1 MKERIACGRTNQQ
14 CFSMDD
20 VHLLVPP
27 DSVLSRLSRAI
38 DGMRDVDCLLHS
50 LHSSFPDR
58 ADLKNVLF
66 KLEVYAQE
74 VMSALFVCSI
84 LVME

>member
-1 MKERIACGRTNQQ
+1 MKERIARGRTNPQ

-20 VHLLVPP
+20 VHFLVPP
-27 DSVLSRLSRAI
+27 DSILSRLSRAI
-38 DGMRDVDCLLHS
+38 EGVRDVDCLLHS

-58 ADLKNVLF
+58 AGLKNVLF

>member
-1 MKERIACGRTNQQ
+1 MKERIARGRTNPQ

-20 VHLLVPP
+20 VHFLVPP
-27 DSVLSRLSRAI
+27 DSILSRLSRAI
-38 DGMRDVDCLLHS
+38 EGVRDVDYLLHS
-50 LHSSFPDR
+50 LHSSFPDK
-58 ADLKNVLF
+58 ADLKNALF

>member
-1 MKERIACGRTNQQ
+1 
-14 CFSMDD
+14 MDD

-38 DGMRDVDCLLHS
+38 EGVTDVDCLLHS

-58 ADLKNVLF
+58 ADLKNVIF

-74 VMSALFVCSI
+74 VMSTLFVCSI

>member
-1 MKERIACGRTNQQ
+1 MKERIAHGRTNQQ

-20 VHLLVPP
+20 VHFLVPP
-27 DSVLSRLSRAI
+27 DSILSRLSRAI
-38 DGMRDVDCLLHS
+38 EGVRDVDCLLHS

-58 ADLKNVLF
+58 AGLKNVLF

>member
-1 MKERIACGRTNQQ
+1 
-14 CFSMDD
+14 
-20 VHLLVPP
+20 
-27 DSVLSRLSRAI
+27 
-38 DGMRDVDCLLHS
+38 MRDVDCLLHS

>member
-1 MKERIACGRTNQQ
+1 MKERIARGRTNQQ

-20 VHLLVPP
+20 VHLRVPP
-27 DSVLSRLSRAI
+27 DSVLSRLLHAI
-38 DGMRDVDCLLHS
+38 EGMRDVDRLLHS
-50 LHSSFPDR
+50 LHSSFPES

>member
-1 MKERIACGRTNQQ
+1 MKERIARGRTNQQ

-20 VHLLVPP
+20 VHFLVPP
-27 DSVLSRLSRAI
+27 DSILSRLSRAI
-38 DGMRDVDCLLHS
+38 E
-50 LHSSFPDR
+50 SSFPDR

>member
-1 MKERIACGRTNQQ
+1 
-14 CFSMDD
+14 
-20 VHLLVPP
+20 
-27 DSVLSRLSRAI
+27 
-38 DGMRDVDCLLHS
+38 MRDVDRLLHS